1 MSRLLPILLVSA
13 PLALAVPAGAQTSL
27 TVPVTAPLNVVSLSA
42 SASVEVTKDVLG
54 VTFATSR
61 DGSDAAAVQA
71 QLKAAVDAVLAE
83 ARKIARPGEVEVHT
97 GAFALHPRYAPKG
110 GINGWQGSAEVIV
123 EGKDIA
129 AIAALAGRVQAM
141 PVARVGFSLSREA
154 REKVDA
160 DVTAQAIARFR
171 ARADFVAR
179 QFGFGAWSIREV
191 AVNTEQPP
199 VGVPMMRM
207 QAGAMAADAALP
219 VEAGKAT
226 VTASV
231 SGSVQLAPR

>member
-1 MSRLLPILLVSA
+1 MSRRPLILL
-13 PLALAVPAGAQTSL
+13 LALAVPALALAQTPPAPPQL
-27 TVPVTAPLNVVSLSA
+27 PLNVVSLSA
-42 SASVEVTKDVLG
+42 SASVDVTRDVLS
-54 VTFATSR
+54 VAFATSR
-61 DGSDAAAVQA
+61 DGTDAAVVQA

-83 ARKIARPGEVEVHT
+83 ARKIARPGQVEVQT
-97 GAFALHPRYAPKG
+97 GNFALHPRYAPKG
-110 GINGWQGSAEVIV
+110 GLNGWQGSAEVIV

-141 PVARVGFSLSREA
+141 PVARVAFSLSREA

-160 DVTAQAIARFR
+160 DVTALAIARFR
-171 ARADFVAR
+171 QRADFVAQ

-199 VGVPMMRM
+199 VGVPMLRM
-207 QAGAMAADAALP
+207 QASRAAADEALP
-219 VEAGKAT
+219 VEAGRAS

-231 SGSVQLAPR
+231 SGSVQLTPR

>member
-1 MSRLLPILLVSA
+1 MSRLLLILLLASA
-13 PLALAVPAGAQTSL
+13 EPVLAQAPS
-27 TVPVTAPLNVVSLSA
+27 PAPLNVVSLSA

-61 DGSDAAAVQA
+61 DGPDAAVVQA

-83 ARKIARPGEVEVHT
+83 ARKIARPGQVEVQT
-97 GAFALHPRYAPKG
+97 GSFALHPRYAPKG
-110 GINGWQGSAEVIV
+110 GLNGWQGSAEVIV

-141 PVARVGFSLSREA
+141 PVARVMFSLSREA

-171 ARADFVAR
+171 QRADFVAR

-199 VGVPMMRM
+199 TGVPMLRM
-207 QAGAMAADAALP
+207 QASRAGADEALP
-219 VEAGKAT
+219 VEAGKAS

-231 SGSVQLAPR
+231 SGSVQLVPR

>member
-1 MSRLLPILLVSA
+1 MSRLPLILLA
-13 PLALAVPAGAQTSL
+13 ALAAPVLAQTPAA
-27 TVPVTAPLNVVSLSA
+27 VPVAPPQNVVSLSA
-42 SASVEVTKDVLG
+42 SASVEVTKDVLS
-54 VTFATSR
+54 VAFATSR
-61 DGSDAAAVQA
+61 DGADAAVVQA

-83 ARKIARPGEVEVHT
+83 ARKIARPGQVDVQT
-97 GAFALHPRYAPKG
+97 GNFALYPRYAPKG
-110 GINGWQGSAEVIV
+110 GLNGWQGSAEVIV

-141 PVARVGFSLSREA
+141 PVARVAFSLSREA

-171 ARADFVAR
+171 ARADFVAK
-179 QFGFGAWSIREV
+179 QLGFVGWSIREI

-207 QAGAMAADAALP
+207 QASRAAADEALP

-226 VTASV
+226 VSASV
-231 SGSVQLAPR
+231 SGSVQLAVR

>member
-1 MSRLLPILLVSA
+1 MSRLLLILLLASA
-13 PLALAVPAGAQTSL
+13 EPVLAQAPS
-27 TVPVTAPLNVVSLSA
+27 PAPLNVVSLSA

-61 DGSDAAAVQA
+61 DGPDAAVVQA
-71 QLKAAVDAVLAE
+71 QLKVAVDAVLAE
-83 ARKIARPGEVEVHT
+83 ARKIARPGQVEVQT
-97 GAFALHPRYAPKG
+97 GSFALHPRYAPKG
-110 GINGWQGSAEVIV
+110 GLNGWQGSAEVIV

-141 PVARVGFSLSREA
+141 PVARVMFSLSREA

-171 ARADFVAR
+171 QRADFVAR

-199 VGVPMMRM
+199 TGVPMLRM
-207 QAGAMAADAALP
+207 QASRAGADEALP
-219 VEAGKAT
+219 VEAGKAS

-231 SGSVQLAPR
+231 SGSVQLVPR

>member
-1 MSRLLPILLVSA
+1 MSRGSMILLMTLAA
-13 PLALAVPAGAQTSL
+13 PALAQT
-27 TVPVTAPLNVVSLSA
+27 TAAVAVAPPQNVVVLAA
-42 SASVEVTKDVLG
+42 SATVEVTKDVLG

-61 DGSDAAAVQA
+61 DGADAAAVQA
-71 QLKAAVDAVLAE
+71 QLKTAVDAVLAE
-83 ARKIARPGEVEVHT
+83 ARRIARPGQVEVQT
-97 GAFALHPRYAPKG
+97 GSFSLYPRYAPKG

-141 PVARVGFSLSREA
+141 PVARVSFSLSREA

-179 QFGFGAWSIREV
+179 QLGFVGWSIREI

-199 VGVPMMRM
+199 AGVPMMRL
-207 QAGAMAADAALP
+207 QASRAAADESLP
-219 VEAGKAT
+219 VEAGKAA

-231 SGSVQLAPR
+231 SGSVQLAVR